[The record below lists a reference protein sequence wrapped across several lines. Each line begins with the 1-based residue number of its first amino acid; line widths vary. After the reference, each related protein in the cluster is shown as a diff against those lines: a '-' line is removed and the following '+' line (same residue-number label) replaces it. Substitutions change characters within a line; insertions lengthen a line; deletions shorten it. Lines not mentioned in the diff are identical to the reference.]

1 VLFWLL
7 RALPREGHSHFKMTG
22 SILVGNAWILVVRLQ
37 YESVAFSIYPV
48 VFSIFQLIRTKKRN
62 VVIVLIFIVKSRTV
76 DRHQIGIIYGNTN
89 NTYKKLALDIQSRC
103 DSSMNTS

>member
-1 VLFWLL
+1 MSRRFAKYS

-48 VFSIFQLIRTKKRN
+48 VFSIFQLIRTQKGCRDC
-62 VVIVLIFIVKSRTV
+62 LDFHREKS
-76 DRHQIGIIYGNTN
+76 Y
-89 NTYKKLALDIQSRC
+89 C
-103 DSSMNTS
+103 